1 MTEPLVSIVMPTYNR
16 KALIAHAIDSVVGQR
31 YSNWELIVIDDG
43 STDGTVDFIRSHYG
57 SDARIKVFS
66 QPNTGQSEARN
77 AAIEKSQGDFIAF
90 LDSDNI
96 WRSDRLEEGV
106 ALLMQ
111 YPHVGLCYSDE
122 TFIDINGDLLACENM
137 RRYSGKVFSRLIVDN
152 FITLNTVLL
161 RKSILPGPRPF
172 SASNHLD
179 EDYELWLDLS
189 VKNDF
194 FYIPK
199 ALVAYRV
206 EGARVSDHFMDRLS
220 ANERTIKKILNK
232 YNLNMNDADVKRG
245 LSLYYQRCALIEARH
260 GNLMAVYKS
269 LATSCKCKI
278 EPFGFIKIIAR
289 IILVRLGFIK

>member
-1 MTEPLVSIVMPTYNR
+1 MTGPLVSIVMPTYNR
-16 KALIAHAIDSVVGQR
+16 KALIGYAIDSVIEQH

-43 STDGTVDFIRSHYG
+43 STDDTVEFIQLHYG
-57 SDARIKVFS
+57 DDKRIQVFS

-77 AAIEKSQGDFIAF
+77 TAIEKSQGDFIAF

-106 ALLMQ
+106 ALLTQ

-137 RRYSGKVFSRLIVDN
+137 RRYSGKVFPRLIVDN

-161 RKSILPGPRPF
+161 RKSILPGLRPF

-189 VKNDF
+189 VQNEF
-194 FYIPK
+194 FYISK
-199 ALVAYRV
+199 ALVAYRI
-206 EGARVSDHFMDRLS
+206 EGDRVSDHFMDRLG
-220 ANERTIKKILNK
+220 ANELTIKKILEK
-232 YNLNMNDADVKRG
+232 YNLNLRDPEIKKG

-260 GNLMAVYKS
+260 GNLMGVYKS
-269 LATSCKCKI
+269 LVASGKFNMA
-278 EPFGFIKIIAR
+278 PFGFLKVIFR